1 MKNYVAPKSSV
12 LSMNMNEN
20 IAASTSPLAFFEI
33 NNNTGMLINSNVA
46 ADAYTNGELFAFIFS
61 GDEAYKPLGDCLL

>member
-20 IAASTSPLAFFEI
+20 IAASTSPLTCFEI

-46 ADAYTNGELFAFIFS
+46 ADAYTNADLFGFIFS
-61 GDEAYKPLGDCLL
+61 GDEAYKPLGECLL